1 MIYENLSHWYFRLS
15 KINYISIPLQKID
28 HFTGKMCCRSVSELV
43 QGSSQEE
50 NWKNDKKGTWQCK
63 MFYLEINEGHLSSY
77 RNCADAR
84 VLQDN

>member
-1 MIYENLSHWYFRLS
+1 MKICHTDISDLVKLIIC

-50 NWKNDKKGTWQCK
+50 NWKSD
-63 MFYLEINEGHLSSY
+63 
-77 RNCADAR
+77 
-84 VLQDN
+84 

>member
-1 MIYENLSHWYFRLS
+1 
-15 KINYISIPLQKID
+15 
-28 HFTGKMCCRSVSELV
+28 MCYRSVSELV

-50 NWKNDKKGTWQCK
+50 NWKSDKEGTCR
-63 MFYLEINEGHLSSY
+63 MFYLEMSEGLLSSY